1 MASGSRLPRGKGL
14 NTVSQTL
21 LEQYRK
27 PVLWAIYSQ
36 TSQGQETFSETRGYG
51 SRMWPNQRVPS
62 QFGRLPRCW
71 AGPAPSCPPLLQEC
85 HVWVGWLPADGQ
97 QADDDNGRGE
107 LVHAFLDDDAVDGP
121 ASVVGQEG
129 LTCGGDRAGSARGAH
144 SRPSLLTQP
153 EACSSMPAC
162 PCCG

>member
-1 MASGSRLPRGKGL
+1 MALGCGPTKKGSKSVWEVAAVLGR
-14 NTVSQTL
+14 SCTL
-21 LEQYRK
+21 L
-27 PVLWAIYSQ
+27 
-36 TSQGQETFSETRGYG
+36 
-51 SRMWPNQRVPS
+51 PS
-62 QFGRLPRCW
+62 
-71 AGPAPSCPPLLQEC
+71 LLQEC

-97 QADDDNGRGE
+97 QADDDNGCGE
-107 LVHAFLDDDAVDGP
+107 LVHTFLDDNAVDGP

-129 LTCGGDRAGSARGAH
+129 LTCGRDRAGSVRGAH